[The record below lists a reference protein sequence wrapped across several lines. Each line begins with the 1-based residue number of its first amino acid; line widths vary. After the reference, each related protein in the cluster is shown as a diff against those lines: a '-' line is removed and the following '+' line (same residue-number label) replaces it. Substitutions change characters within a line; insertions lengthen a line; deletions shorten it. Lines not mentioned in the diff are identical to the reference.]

1 MSDTPVPTSTLLEAL
16 PDKTV
21 LGTLPARVTGIAYDS
36 RKVAPGELFVAIP
49 GFKQDG
55 RRFATDA
62 VGRGAAAV
70 VAEGADP
77 LPGSAAARIIV
88 PSSREA
94 LARLADAYYGHPS
107 ERLAVVGITGT
118 NGKTTTSLLV
128 EALLGAGGRPTGVI
142 GTIQYRVGDQ
152 AEAASQTTPE
162 ALELQALLARMVRA
176 RVGGAAMEVSSH
188 ALSLHR
194 VDGIEFD
201 VAVFTNLTQDHLDF
215 HRTLAAYRD
224 AKARLF
230 ALLAASR
237 KPRRAAVVNTDDP
250 AGAAMIAAAAADAH
264 VRLLTFGLHGPAE
277 LRPRHW
283 ESGMDGIR
291 LRVDFSDSSN
301 GPIEIT
307 SPLVG
312 EHNVM
317 NLLGAVGVGLALD
330 MEPRQIGSI
339 LSRVTTVPGR
349 FERVEAGQP
358 FLVVVDYAHTPD
370 ALERVLTTARKLLQP
385 GARLGVV
392 FGCGGDRDRTKRPI
406 MGGIAA
412 RLADRAWVTSDNPR
426 SEEPEAIL
434 AEVETGIPP
443 EAAGRYEAI
452 ADRGRAIQGAVA
464 WAREGDVLVIAGK
477 GHETYQIVGAEV
489 LPFDDRD
496 VARTALLERGGS
508 GGRAWRR

>member
-21 LGTLPARVTGIAYDS
+21 LGTLPGRVTGIAYDS
-36 RKVAPGELFVAIP
+36 RKVMPGELFVAIP
-49 GFKQDG
+49 GLKQDG

-107 ERLAVVGITGT
+107 ERLTVVGITGT

-152 AEAASQTTPE
+152 AESASQTTPE

-194 VDGIEFD
+194 VEGIEFD

-230 ALLAASR
+230 TLLAAGR

-250 AGAAMIAAAAADAH
+250 AGAAMIAAAAADAR
-264 VRLLTFGLHGPAE
+264 VRVLAFGLHGPAE

-291 LRVDFSDSSN
+291 LRVESSQ
-301 GPIEIT
+301 GPVEIT

-317 NLLGAVGVGLALD
+317 NLLGAIGVGLALD
-330 MEPRQIGSI
+330 MAPRQIGPI

-370 ALERVLTTARKLLQP
+370 ALERVLTTARKLVQP

-406 MGGIAA
+406 MGGIAS

-434 AEVETGIPP
+434 AEVEAGIPP
-443 EAAGRYEAI
+443 EAAGRHESI
-452 ADRGRAIQGAVA
+452 ADRRRAIQGAVA
-464 WAREGDVLVIAGK
+464 WAREGDVVVIAGK
-477 GHETYQIVGAEV
+477 GHETYQIVGADV

-496 VARTALLERGGS
+496 VARTALLERS

>member
-1 MSDTPVPTSTLLEAL
+1 MSDTPVPTTTLLEAL

-21 LGTLPARVTGIAYDS
+21 LGTLPGRVTGVAYDS
-36 RKVAPGELFVAIP
+36 RKVTAGELFVAIP

-55 RRFATDA
+55 RRFAA
-62 VGRGAAAV
+62 EALGRGAAAV

-77 LPGSAAARIIV
+77 LPGSATARILV

-107 ERLAVVGITGT
+107 QRLTVVGITGT

-142 GTIQYRVGDQ
+142 GTIQYRVGAQ

-162 ALELQALLARMVRA
+162 ALELQALLARMVQA
-176 RVGGAAMEVSSH
+176 GVGGVAMEVSSH
-188 ALSLHR
+188 ALALHR
-194 VDGIEFD
+194 VDGTEFD

-215 HRTLAAYRD
+215 HRTLEAYRD
-224 AKARLF
+224 TKARLF
-230 ALLAASR
+230 ALLAAGK
-237 KPRRAAVVNTDDP
+237 KPRRAAVVNVDDP
-250 AGAAMIAAAAADAH
+250 AGAAMIAAAAADAR
-264 VRLLTFGLHGPAE
+264 VRILSFGFHERAE
-277 LRPRHW
+277 VQPRRW

-291 LRVDFSDSSN
+291 LEAISSHSPH
-301 GPIEIT
+301 GAIEIT

-330 MEPRQIGSI
+330 MEPRQIGRI
-339 LSRVTTVPGR
+339 LSQVATVPGR
-349 FERVEAGQP
+349 FERVEAGQS
-358 FLVVVDYAHTPD
+358 FMVVVDYAHTPD
-370 ALERVLTTARKLLQP
+370 ALERVLTTARKLLAP
-385 GARLGVV
+385 GGRLGVV

-426 SEEPEAIL
+426 SESPEAIL
-434 AEVETGIPP
+434 AEIETGIPP
-443 EAAGRYEAI
+443 EAAGRHESI
-452 ADRGRAIQGAVA
+452 ADRGQAIVGAVA
-464 WAREGDVLVIAGK
+464 WAREGDVVVIAGK
-477 GHETYQIVGAEV
+477 GHETYQIIGGEV
-489 LPFDDRD
+489 LPFDDRE
-496 VARTALLERGGS
+496 VARTALVERGGS

>member
-1 MSDTPVPTSTLLEAL
+1 MPTTTLLDAL

-21 LGTLPARVTGIAYDS
+21 LGSLPAGVTGVAYDS
-36 RKVAPGELFVAIP
+36 RKVAAGALFVAIP

-55 RRFATDA
+55 RKFAADA
-62 VGRGAAAV
+62 LGRGAAVV

-77 LPGSAAARIIV
+77 LPGSAAARVLV

-94 LARLADAYYGHPS
+94 LARLADAYHGHPS
-107 ERLAVVGITGT
+107 RRLSVIGITGT

-162 ALELQALLARMVRA
+162 ALELQALLARMVEA

-188 ALSLHR
+188 ALSLSR

-215 HRTLAAYRD
+215 HKTLEAYRD

-230 ALLAASR
+230 GLLARSR
-237 KPRRAAVVNTDDP
+237 KPRRAAVVNVDDP
-250 AGAAMIAAAAADAH
+250 AGATMICAAEADPR
-264 VRLLTFGLHGPAE
+264 VRILTFGLRAPAL
-277 LRPRHW
+277 LRPRRW
-283 ESGMDGIR
+283 ESGMAGIT
-291 LRVDFSDSSN
+291 LEVVTP
-301 GPIEIT
+301 GGEVAIT
-307 SPLVG
+307 SALVG

-317 NLLGAVGVGLALD
+317 NLLGAVGVGLALEK
-330 MEPRQIGSI
+330 EPAQIGRI
-339 LSRVTTVPGR
+339 LSGVATVPGR

-370 ALERVLTTARKLLQP
+370 ALENVLATARKLLEP

-392 FGCGGDRDRTKRPI
+392 FGCGGDRDRGKRPI

-426 SEEPEAIL
+426 SEQPEAIL
-434 AEVETGIPP
+434 AEIETGIPAT
-443 EAAGRYEAI
+443 AAGRHESV
-452 ADRGRAIQGAVA
+452 ADRRRAIQGAVG
-464 WAREGDVLVIAGK
+464 WAREGDVVVIAGK
-477 GHETYQIVGAEV
+477 GHETYQIVGSEM
-489 LPFDDRD
+489 LPFDDRE
-496 VARTALLERGGS
+496 VARTALVERGGT
-508 GGRAWRR
+508 GGRAWRA

>member
-21 LGTLPARVTGIAYDS
+21 LGTLPGRVTGIAYDS

-62 VGRGAAAV
+62 VGRGAAVV

-77 LPGSAAARIIV
+77 LPGAAAARIIV

-107 ERLAVVGITGT
+107 ERLTVVGITGT

-194 VDGIEFD
+194 VDAIEFD

-215 HRTLAAYRD
+215 HRTLPAYRD

-230 ALLAASR
+230 ALLAAGR

-250 AGAAMIAAAAADAH
+250 AGAAMIAAATADAR
-264 VRLLTFGLHGPAE
+264 VRVLTFGLRGQAE

-283 ESGMDGIR
+283 ESGMDGVR
-291 LRVDFSDSSN
+291 LQVVSSDSSH

-330 MEPRQIGSI
+330 MEPRQIGPI

-406 MGGIAA
+406 MGGIAS

-434 AEVETGIPP
+434 AEIETGIPP
-443 EAAGRYEAI
+443 EAAGRHEAI
-452 ADRGRAIQGAVA
+452 ADRRRAIQGAVA

-477 GHETYQIVGAEV
+477 GHETYQIVGADV